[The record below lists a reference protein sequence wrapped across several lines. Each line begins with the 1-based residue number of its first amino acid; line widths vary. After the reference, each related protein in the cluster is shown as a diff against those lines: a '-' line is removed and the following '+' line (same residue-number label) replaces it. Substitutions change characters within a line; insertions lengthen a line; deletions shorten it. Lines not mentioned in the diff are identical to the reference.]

1 MADIV
6 CTCLYEAYKDP
17 PMSIWTLILDFL
29 CSLVIGILGVIVN
42 YKFIQKLQKE
52 KQSRPEGRKGNVIEP
67 VMKLFCKVQIIYW
80 PFYLLYFWLSLNGI
94 LPSSFMSGWSC
105 ILGGWAVI
113 KLGRVIISW
122 NSFFVAL
129 IRYTYIVHR
138 EKSNQWDFDRIGK
151 WFGVASIGIPI
162 VYNTIDVL
170 TNGLWEYQRGDA
182 FANCI
187 SLNLGLNNTSNI
199 TIPNIYPYAWTVEYL
214 PQYLILGIYYTVW
227 VLKVLIYANI
237 ADGYLYL
244 SIYRCIKR

>member
-1 MADIV
+1 M
-6 CTCLYEAYKDP
+6 YEAYIDP
-17 PMSIWTLILDFL
+17 PMSVWTLLLDFL
-29 CSLVIGILGVIVN
+29 CSLVIGTLGVIVN
-42 YKFIQKLQKE
+42 YKFMKKLQKE
-52 KQSRPEGRKGNVIEP
+52 KQSKPEGRKGNAIEP
-67 VMKLFCKVQIIYW
+67 VMQLFCKVQILYW
-80 PFYLLYFWLSLNGI
+80 LYYLLYFWLHLNGI
-94 LPSSFMSGWSC
+94 VPSSFMGDWSC
-105 ILGGWAVI
+105 IIGAQAAI
-113 KLGRVIISW
+113 KFGRNIIAW

-129 IRYTYIVHR
+129 IRYLYIVHR
-138 EKSNQWDFDRIGK
+138 EKSNQWDFDRVGK
-151 WFGVASIGIPI
+151 WFGFASIGIPI

-170 TNGLWEYQRGDA
+170 TNGLWEYQHGDA

-214 PQYLILGIYYTVW
+214 PQYLILSIYYTVW

>member
-1 MADIV
+1 MPDIV

-94 LPSSFMSGWSC
+94 IPSSFMSGWSC

-138 EKSNQWDFDRIGK
+138 EKSNQWDFDRLGK
-151 WFGVASIGIPI
+151 WFRVASIGIPTI
-162 VYNTIDVL
+162 YNAIDSI
-170 TNGLWEYQRGDA
+170 TNGMWEYQNGDT
-182 FANCI
+182 FKNCVYV
-187 SLNLGLNNTSNI
+187 NLGLNNTNDI
-199 TIPNIYPYAWTVEYL
+199 TIPDIY
-214 PQYLILGIYYTVW
+214 IRM
-227 VLKVLIYANI
+227 
-237 ADGYLYL
+237 D
-244 SIYRCIKR
+244 S

>member
-1 MADIV
+1 MPDIV

-138 EKSNQWDFDRIGK
+138 EKSNQWDFDRVGK

-162 VYNTIDVL
+162 VFNTIDVL
-170 TNGLWEYQRGDA
+170 TNGGWQYQLGEA

-187 SLNLGLNNTSNI
+187 SLNLGLNNTNNM
-199 TIPNIYPYAWTVEYL
+199 TIPNVYPYAWTVEYL
-214 PQYLILGIYYTVW
+214 PQYLILSIYYTVW
-227 VLKVLIYANI
+227 VLKVLICANI